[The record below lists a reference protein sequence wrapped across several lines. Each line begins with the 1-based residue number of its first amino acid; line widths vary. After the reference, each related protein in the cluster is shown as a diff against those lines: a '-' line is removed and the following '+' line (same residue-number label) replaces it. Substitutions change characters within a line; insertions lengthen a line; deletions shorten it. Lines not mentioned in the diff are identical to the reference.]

1 MAENRFNMR
10 EIIDQLL
17 IAVENNENVMEKT
30 VEVLKSISHYTWVG
44 IYLVE
49 GEYLVLKHY
58 IGKPTEHTKIR
69 IGQGICG
76 AAIVDKHT
84 IIVPNVS
91 SDANYIVCSEETK
104 SEIVVPIWSKD
115 RIIGEIDIDSDILD
129 AFHEDDRVM
138 LEKVADV
145 LGDALS

>member
-17 IAVENNENVMEKT
+17 IAAENNENVVEKT

-58 IGKPTEHTKIR
+58 IGRPTEHTKIR

-91 SDANYIVCSEETK
+91 SDARYIVCSEETK

-138 LEKVADV
+138 LEKVADI